1 MHRRRG
7 SMGKAGGVIALALGL
22 LAGPALAE
30 AQQVVKIAAGVPL
43 TGPLAKQGQ
52 EVANA
57 VKLAAEEW
65 NKKGGVLGKQ
75 IEVMEADDQ
84 GNPQVGV
91 AAAEKVAADAAVLGA
106 VWGITSVTCIP
117 VSEILDRVNITL
129 ISPGC
134 TNPKVT
140 DRGLKNTNRVC
151 ARDDAQGPAGAM
163 FAVQDLKAK
172 KIAIFDDGTTGPK
185 GAADEVEKKAKAL
198 GATPLRYVV
207 RAGDKDFRAILGT
220 MPKDVDVIY
229 ASLWAPEAAL
239 IAKQLPDVGLSK
251 VRMIGPDG
259 QFEPVDYIQA
269 SGGAAEGNYV
279 TFLAPDLKKIPAA
292 AAFVKAFEAK
302 YGPVSSRRPSSK
314 RMRPA
319 DQLVPAASTEVEGD
333 ATGRG
338 AIEPGDQ
345 VEDGGLAGAVGPDQP
360 DDLPLLDPEVQV
372 LDGAQAAEVLGEACR
387 LEERHLS
394 VCIALGRSRFP
405 GVRYFTTMV
414 LTCSKPVPLTW

>member
-1 MHRRRG
+1 MQR
-7 SMGKAGGVIALALGL
+7 SVSIGKAILAVALTLGL
-22 LAGPALAE
+22 IGATSLAG

-65 NKKGGVLGKQ
+65 NSKGGVLGRK
-75 IEVMEADDQ
+75 IEVVEADDQ

-117 VSEILDRVNITL
+117 VSEVLERVNLTM

-140 DRGLKNTNRVC
+140 DRGLKGVNRVC

-185 GAADEVEKKAKAL
+185 GVADEVEKKAKQL
-198 GATPLRYVV
+198 GATAVRYVI
-207 RAGDKDFRAILGT
+207 RAGDKDFRAILAT
-220 MPKDVDVIY
+220 VPKDVNVIY
-229 ASLWAPEAAL
+229 ASLWAPDAAL
-239 IAKQLPDVGLSK
+239 IAKQLPDVGLN
-251 VRMIGPDG
+251 VRIIGPDG
-259 QFEPVDYIQA
+259 QYEPVDYIQA

-279 TFLAPDLKKIPAA
+279 SFLVPDLKKVPQAG
-292 AAFVKAFEAK
+292 AFVKAFEAK
-302 YGPVSSRRPSSK
+302 YGPVSSYGPLAYEAANIILEAVK
-314 RMRPA
+314 KVGKA
-319 DQLVPAASTEVEGD
+319 DRAAVRDAVRATKNYRGILGIPISFDDKGD
-333 ATGRG
+333 VAGGVIYFYQVKGTGFEQVK
-338 AIEPGDQ
+338 AIT
-345 VEDGGLAGAVGPDQP
+345 V
-360 DDLPLLDPEVQV
+360 
-372 LDGAQAAEVLGEACR
+372 
-387 LEERHLS
+387 
-394 VCIALGRSRFP
+394 
-405 GVRYFTTMV
+405 
-414 LTCSKPVPLTW
+414 K